1 MNLSCANCNADN
13 AYTAYHAFAE
23 SEMVNTAASTIKKAA
38 KEAFGC
44 SEIED
49 RRAIKSLLDEESVYV
64 HDATDQSAVVTRNQI
79 ETTSVFKGVEGDEVH
94 ASFTGVAGLTGTTG
108 HGSLESIDEKAD
120 VITEANSRVCG
131 SDNCGGSIISQ
142 GGSSVSIEDDVDSIE
157 VISVASE
164 PLPTTRFLSY
174 KKAQRK
180 DVRPGSSHSVS
191 SFDMTKRYFKS
202 LVLKGR
208 SATVETPKD
217 ISLEAEFRKSDIRKT
232 GLGSASAST
241 RGKGS
246 TMVPDQNVESPN
258 VVPPEEENFKVEIPI
273 AQHSSASTTDESVKE
288 ITHADRPAQDSA
300 EIATAKE
307 RATFIEEKVAKA
319 DASVESVASKP
330 DILKEDELSTAG
342 IRMQDEANVDIF
354 KEDEI
359 PKTPSAHAD
368 WLKSVTPKAEALPA
382 GIPETWDELEGLA
395 PQISS
400 TARIEP
406 EDNAIERTDGQ
417 NDSIGAKKDEE
428 ERDAREVQHRD
439 APRFTKSVSFH
450 EPVAETRSFD
460 SQRELSV
467 IGSASTDAGGMFF
480 KELMDYR
487 KMVAS
492 EMAETPTDMIK
503 QNRPAEEN
511 RTVETVYSEA

>member
-1 MNLSCANCNADN
+1 M
-13 AYTAYHAFAE
+13 
-23 SEMVNTAASTIKKAA
+23 
-38 KEAFGC
+38 
-44 SEIED
+44 
-49 RRAIKSLLDEESVYV
+49 LL
-64 HDATDQSAVVTRNQI
+64 
-79 ETTSVFKGVEGDEVH
+79 
-94 ASFTGVAGLTGTTG
+94 
-108 HGSLESIDEKAD
+108 
-120 VITEANSRVCG
+120 
-131 SDNCGGSIISQ
+131 
-142 GGSSVSIEDDVDSIE
+142 
-157 VISVASE
+157 
-164 PLPTTRFLSY
+164 
-174 KKAQRK
+174 
-180 DVRPGSSHSVS
+180 
-191 SFDMTKRYFKS
+191 
-202 LVLKGR
+202 
-208 SATVETPKD
+208 
-217 ISLEAEFRKSDIRKT
+217 
-232 GLGSASAST
+232 
-241 RGKGS
+241 
-246 TMVPDQNVESPN
+246 
-258 VVPPEEENFKVEIPI
+258 
-273 AQHSSASTTDESVKE
+273 
-288 ITHADRPAQDSA
+288 
-300 EIATAKE
+300 
-307 RATFIEEKVAKA
+307 
-319 DASVESVASKP
+319 
-330 DILKEDELSTAG
+330 
-342 IRMQDEANVDIF
+342 
-354 KEDEI
+354 
-359 PKTPSAHAD
+359 KTPSAHAD

-487 KMVAS
+487 KMGAS